1 MADFDFGY
9 KAKVKYPVR
18 NFTKTFVKECE
29 LEFVLRGKF
38 EITDNAAF
46 KGIEA
51 EKEHLKFLSDNIGK
65 FIEASLHMICGEIM
79 PMDMYYGL
87 SKTLP
92 DAIIQSTKGPL
103 EKYGVAI
110 ATVIPVLYRMSET
123 DEQEL
128 QAHDDLNAMSLQ
140 TSGEG
145 GNKKYKLMLP
155 RQVHGGPK
163 LEEHYP
169 GETIVVS
176 VAFVTDVDT
185 IVTAT
190 GTNIRLRNTDGGSR
204 NYEFVMPAHDVMV
217 EVNYSGGM
225 VCPPNI
231 GSMPMGMTSMGMAGM
246 APMGQGGMSS
256 MMGMMQSGM
265 SEYVGEPWDCVCG
278 QKGNKSKFCP
288 NCGFK
293 RS

>member
-1 MADFDFGY
+1 MADWDFGY
-9 KAKVKYPVR
+9 KAQVKYPVR
-18 NFTKTFVKECE
+18 NFTKNFEKECG

-38 EITDNAAF
+38 EITDEAAF
-46 KGIEA
+46 REIEA
-51 EKEHLKFLSDNIGK
+51 DKEHLKFLSDNISK
-65 FIEASLHMICGEIM
+65 FVVEGLHMIGGEILS
-79 PMDMYYGL
+79 MDAFYGL
-87 SKTLP
+87 SKSLP
-92 DAIIQSTKGPL
+92 EAILQCTKEPL
-103 EKYGVAI
+103 KKYGVMI
-110 ATVIPVLYRMSET
+110 ATVTLVLYRMSGE

-128 QAHDDLNAMSLQ
+128 QAHDDLNILNRQ
-140 TSGEG
+140 TSGEEG
-145 GNKKYKLMLP
+145 SKKYKVMLP
-155 RQVHGGPK
+155 RQVAGGPK

-169 GETIVVS
+169 GETVVVS

-231 GSMPMGMTSMGMAGM
+231 GSMPMGMPSMGMAGM

-288 NCGFK
+288 NCGLK